1 MNSTELKKKISV
13 LYDMELNNYLMN
25 EMISRLEYRIDSLGK
40 KKSIDAPK
48 KAGKDNDIIIGSMGT
63 GAFIFAII
71 GAVWGLIY
79 NFAFDDGGI
88 ISKILGFFFYPFT
101 RGAMGVL
108 IGVVLGLIVGLILF
122 ALDKKEIEKI
132 YEEDCAEHSEALKKD
147 ALRVEHEKRE
157 KEILIKQRDLLI
169 KRKNEATIK
178 LKSFYSLSGIDSHYR
193 NLVPIGYMNEFIRLG
208 ISNHLEGADGLYY
221 LVRQELRADQF
232 QYTLDEISY
241 KLDDIIDSQREIY
254 GELRN
259 INRRCDYL
267 IDQTNKSVRLAAQ
280 NNSLLNDAVAQTR
293 ITAYNT
299 ERIAKETEFQNYML
313 ICR

>member
-1 MNSTELKKKISV
+1 MNNAELKKKISV

-25 EMISRLEYRIDSLGK
+25 EMISRLDDRISSLGK
-40 KKSIDAPK
+40 KKKYSAPK
-48 KAGKDNDIIIGSMGT
+48 KARTDKEVILGIIGT

-71 GAVWGLIY
+71 GAIGGLIY
-79 NFAFDDGGI
+79 NFCADEGLLDL
-88 ISKILGFFFYPFT
+88 ILGFFFYPFT
-101 RGAMGVL
+101 WGSAGAL
-108 IGVVLGLIVGLILF
+108 IGAVLGLIVGLVVFI
-122 ALDKKEIEKI
+122 LDKKDIEKA
-132 YEEDCAEHSEALKKD
+132 YEEDCAEHKETLEKD
-147 ALRVEHEKRE
+147 AVRVEREKKE
-157 KEILIKQRDLLI
+157 KEILIRQRDLLI

-193 NLVPIGYMNEFIRLG
+193 NLIPIGYMNEFIRLG

-241 KLDDIIDSQREIY
+241 KLDDIIDRQRDIY
-254 GELRN
+254 CELRN
-259 INRRCDYL
+259 VNQRCDYL

-280 NNSLLNDAVAQTR
+280 NSLLLSDAVAQTR

>member
-25 EMISRLEYRIDSLGK
+25 EMISRLDEKIDSLGK
-40 KKSIDAPK
+40 KKNFSAPQ
-48 KAGKDNDIIIGSMGT
+48 KARGDKEL
-63 GAFIFAII
+63 I
-71 GAVWGLIY
+71 GACVLTVGIICGVIGAILGEIY
-79 NFAFDDGGI
+79 NFKADEGLLDL
-88 ISKILGFFFYPFT
+88 ILGFVLYPIFW
-101 RGAMGVL
+101 GAAGAG
-108 IGVVLGLIVGLILF
+108 IGMILGLIAGLISY
-122 ALDKKEIEKI
+122 AKEKKEIEKD
-132 YEEDCAEHSEALKKD
+132 YEEDCNKLDRAMEKD
-147 ALRVEHEKRE
+147 AVRVKNEKKE

>member
-1 MNSTELKKKISV
+1 MNNAELKKKISV

-25 EMISRLEYRIDSLGK
+25 EMISRLEDRIDSLGK
-40 KKSIDAPK
+40 KRNIAAPQ
-48 KAGKDNDIIIGSMGT
+48 KAGKDSDLLIGSMGT
-63 GAFIFAII
+63 GALIFAII

-79 NFAFDDGGI
+79 NFVFEEGFF
-88 ISKILGFFFYPFT
+88 SKVLGFFFYPFT
-101 RGAMGVL
+101 CGAAGVF
-108 IGVVLGLIVGLILF
+108 IGGVLGLIVGLILLHF
-122 ALDKKEIEKI
+122 DKKEIEKA
-132 YEEDCAEHSEALKKD
+132 YKKECFEHSEALKKD
-147 ALRVEHEKRE
+147 SLRVEHEKRE
-157 KEILIKQRDLLI
+157 KEILIQQRDLLI
-169 KRKNEATIK
+169 KRKSEATIK

-221 LVRQELRADQF
+221 LVRKELRADRF
-232 QYTLDEISY
+232 QCSLDEISY
-241 KLDDIIDSQREIY
+241 KLDDIIDRQREIY

-259 INRRCDYL
+259 INQRCDYL
-267 IDQTNKSVRLAAQ
+267 IDQTNKSARLAAQ

-313 ICR
+313 ICK

>member
-1 MNSTELKKKISV
+1 MNNAELKKQVSI

-25 EMISRLEYRIDSLGK
+25 EMISRLDYEIDSLGK
-40 KKSIDAPK
+40 KKKILAPQK
-48 KAGKDNDIIIGSMGT
+48 LNGDKEIILTMVGT
-63 GAFIFAII
+63 GAFYAAII
-71 GAVWGLIY
+71 GAVGGLIY
-79 NFAFDDGGI
+79 NFVVDEGI
-88 ISKILGFFFYPFT
+88 LDMILGFFFYPLT
-101 RGAMGVL
+101 WGTTGVVAGA
-108 IGVVLGLIVGLILF
+108 VLGLIVGLILF
-122 ALDKKEIEKI
+122 VLDKKNDKKI
-132 YEEDCAEHSEALKKD
+132 YEEDCEEYENALEKD
-147 ALRVEHEKRE
+147 AIRVERE
-157 KEILIKQRDLLI
+157 KKEKDILIRQRDLLV

-178 LKSFYSLSGIDSHYR
+178 LKSFYSLSGIDSNYR
-193 NLVPIGYMNEFIRLG
+193 NIVPIGYMNEFIRLG
-208 ISNHLEGADGLYY
+208 ISNHLEGSDGLYY
-221 LVRQELRADQF
+221 LIRQELRADQF